1 MSTTMT
7 QAEAVLQARLSVALS
22 GRNDAERLAAIAREH
37 VDRLLAVIYELS
49 FPLLGDPKHGELAGK
64 AHDVAS
70 DIEDWWF
77 AEERIDDADE

>member
-7 QAEAVLQARLSVALS
+7 QAEAVLRARLSAALS

-37 VDRLLAVIYELS
+37 VDRLLEVIYELS
-49 FPLLGDPKHGELAGK
+49 FPLLGHPEHGKAAGK

-77 AEERIDDADE
+77 AEERIDDDE